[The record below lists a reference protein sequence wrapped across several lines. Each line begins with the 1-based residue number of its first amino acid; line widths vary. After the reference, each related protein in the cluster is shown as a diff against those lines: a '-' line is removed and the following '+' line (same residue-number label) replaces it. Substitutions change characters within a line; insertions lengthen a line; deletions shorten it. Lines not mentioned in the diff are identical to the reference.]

1 MSAIKPHLQVSPT
14 NQVHGTFYL
23 KEIGCAWVRV
33 YVCVCGREDRMG
45 VGGGVGGGETVMI
58 GKAAAIRTVEFLA
71 PDKERRAI
79 ALT

>member
-1 MSAIKPHLQVSPT
+1 MCVGVS
-14 NQVHGTFYL
+14 
-23 KEIGCAWVRV
+23 IC
-33 YVCVCGREDRMG
+33 VCVWEGGRE
-45 VGGGVGGGETVMI
+45 GGGLETVMT